1 LREKNLCDIICA
13 MNLTSYSFI
22 LIFLPIVIIGWYHL
36 NKKGLFTIAKGFLLV
51 ASLYFYSLMGKE
63 ALFALIASIIVCYL
77 IGNYALDS
85 RLSPLFRK
93 IVLTI
98 GVLINVGA
106 LLYCKYLL
114 YFELLLNK
122 HAGTAFTFEAIVIPM
137 GISYFT
143 FSQIAYLVDSYRDP
157 SIKYSLLDYS
167 LFVSF
172 FPKITVGPIALSTEM
187 IPQFNDLT
195 RRKVNY
201 ENLSKGLY
209 GFIFGLSKKL
219 IIADSL
225 ASFIDIGYQNIGN
238 LGTTNALMVILSY
251 TMQIYFDFSGYCD
264 MAVGICRML
273 NFDLTDNFNA
283 PYRALSI
290 ADFWKRWHIT
300 LTRFFRNYVYIP
312 LGGNRK
318 GKIRTYINTF
328 IIFLISGLWHGAA
341 TTFVVWGI
349 IHGIGSIIS
358 KIISPVTEK
367 LPKAVRWFA
376 TFAFVNLAWVYF
388 RAPDI
393 TSANQMIKQLFT
405 GGFIPVNTA
414 MVTAC
419 IPPEGNLLQWIVYQ
433 ISPDSMY
440 YSGSIFLIVLILFFT
455 AASVLFKTT
464 PERVNEFKPTKG
476 KIAIA
481 VVLFI
486 WSILSLSEVT
496 QFIYVNF

>member
-1 LREKNLCDIICA
+1 

-36 NKKGLFTIAKGFLLV
+36 NKKGLFNVAKGFLLV
-51 ASLYFYSLMGKE
+51 ASLYFYSLMGKD
-63 ALFALIASIIVCYL
+63 ALIALIASILICYL
-77 IGNYALDS
+77 IGNFALCE
-85 RLSPLFRK
+85 RFSPIIRKLF
-93 IVLTI
+93 LTI
-98 GVLINVGA
+98 GILINVGA

-114 YFELLLNK
+114 YFEMLLNN
-122 HAGTAFTFEAIVIPM
+122 HAGTNFTFTALVIPT

-157 SIKYSLLDYS
+157 SIKYSILDYS

-187 IPQFNDLT
+187 IPQFNDAAK
-195 RRKVNY
+195 RKVNY
-201 ENLSKGLY
+201 ENLAKGLY
-209 GFIFGLSKKL
+209 GFIFGLFKKL
-219 IIADSL
+219 ILADSL
-225 ASFIDIGYQNIGN
+225 ASFVDIGYQNIGN
-238 LGTTNALMVILSY
+238 MGTTNALMIIVSY

-273 NFDLTDNFNA
+273 NFDLPDNFNA

-358 KIISPVTEK
+358 KIISPFTEK
-367 LPKAVRWFA
+367 LPKAIRWFL
-376 TFAFVNLAWVYF
+376 TFSFVNLAWVYF

-393 TSANQMIKQLFT
+393 ASANQMIKQLFT
-405 GGFIPVNTA
+405 GGFIPVNIT
-414 MVTAC
+414 MVSAC
-419 IPPEGNLLQWIVYQ
+419 IPPEGNLLQWI
-433 ISPDSMY
+433 IFMTSPESLY
-440 YSGSIFLIVLILFFT
+440 YSGSIFLIAMIIFIT
-455 AASVLFKTT
+455 IASVCFKTT
-464 PERVNEFKPTKG
+464 AERVQEFKPTKG

-481 VVLFI
+481 VILLI